1 MEKRFL
7 TSMKSMKSLMF
18 AALMLLLSNA
28 LSAQVTTSGL
38 TGVVADAKGETL
50 VGASVV
56 AVHTPSGTRYGS
68 ITNEN
73 GIYNIPGMRVGGPY
87 EITVSFVGYTEQ
99 KRSDVYLALGT
110 FGKEKFTMA
119 DAASVLQEVVV
130 TYDRNSLIG
139 GNRKGA
145 STSFNRENI
154 NALPTLGR
162 TINDIT
168 RYNAYSNGR
177 SFAGQDSRFNSFTID
192 GSAFNNGFGLG
203 SQAQAGGRTG
213 TTAISLDAIEAL
225 QINIAPFDVRQS
237 GFGGAGIN
245 AVTRSGTNEFSGSVF
260 GFMKNN
266 DLIGKKANGI
276 TITPTPIFKEQ
287 TSGFRLGGPLIKN
300 KLFFFVNGEFVKSS
314 KPALDWQANRPGATG
329 NVSRTSA
336 DSLNDLSSFLKT
348 NFGYDLGAIDGYNND
363 ITSKKYLARID
374 YNINDNNK
382 LTVRYSHHDSQSDV
396 IISGSNSSN
405 TAGNGNRNNLATAIS
420 GQNTGYII
428 LDNTRSIVAE
438 LNSNFKNKYSNNLL
452 VSFNKQIEDR
462 KYRTDIFPTVDI
474 LSGVGG
480 STYTSVG
487 FDPFTPD
494 NKLNYSTLNI
504 GDNFSIY
511 KGKHN
516 YTLGA
521 QYEYFKSNNLFFYAS
536 NGVYVFNSIADFK
549 TAALAYKNNP
559 SATVSPVSIARFNYR
574 YSLLP
579 DGVKPWQTLGIHT
592 IGVYGQDEYQA
603 SEKLK
608 LTGGVR
614 ADLTAVAPTATDY
627 YNPVV
632 AAINF
637 KDETNAVY
645 KVNTGT
651 MPKSRVYISPR
662 FGFNLDVFGN
672 KMTQVRGGSG
682 LFLSRI
688 PNVLISNQLGNN
700 GVNIGAVNATNTTAY
715 PFTLDPTKYKPA
727 TTDITKL
734 SNYGVNAND
743 ENLKFLQVWKT
754 NLAVDQQLPFGIV
767 ATGEVLVNKNIN
779 ALRYIDV
786 NLNAPTTKFTGPDTR
801 PRFPA
806 SGLSG
811 TAVNP
816 ARLVNTTVNGV
827 YVLTNT
833 NEGYSYTFT
842 GKLERQAAKG
852 LGGMLG
858 YTYGLA
864 RDIASVGS
872 TVDGAVA
879 TTEGLNFL
887 KASYSDNDLRHRVVG
902 FLNYRINYGGKFG
915 GATMVTLGMVGATG
929 SKINYIYSN
938 DQNGDGQTNDLLF
951 IPNKAADMTFAT
963 LTVGSGATAV
973 TYTPEQQQ
981 AAFDTYINNNPYL
994 STRRGQYAERNGG
1007 QFPVLKRVDFTLTQD
1022 IYLKSKNDK
1031 KNTLQFR
1038 LDIFNAGNLLNN
1050 KWGVGNQITTNRPLT
1065 FAAVSATGVPSY
1077 RIATQVLNGNTVL
1090 LQDTFTKSVSTDDVY
1105 QIQLGLRYIFN

>member
-1 MEKRFL
+1 
-7 TSMKSMKSLMF
+7 MKKGFFTKIKGLHK
-18 AALMLLLSNA
+18 AALTMLVVLMSIIF
-28 LSAQVTTSGL
+28 SQAQVTTSGL
-38 TGVVADAKGETL
+38 TGTVTDSKGETL

-56 AVHTPSGTRYGS
+56 AVHTPSGTRYGA
-68 ITNEN
+68 ITNES

-99 KRSDVYLALGT
+99 KRSDVYLSLGT
-110 FGKEKFTMA
+110 FGKEKFAMA
-119 DAASVLQEVVV
+119 DASNALQEVVV
-130 TYDRNSLIG
+130 TYDRNALIG

-213 TTAISLDAIEAL
+213 TTAISLDAVEAL

-266 DLIGKKANGI
+266 DLIGSKANGI
-276 TITPTPIFKEQ
+276 ALSPKPVFKEQ

-300 KLFFFVNGEFVKSS
+300 KLFFFVNGEFVNSS
-314 KPALDWQANRPGATG
+314 KPALDWQASRPGATG
-329 NVSRTSA
+329 NISRTSA

-348 NFGYDLGAIDGYNND
+348 NFGYDLGAIDGYNNE

-374 YNINDNNK
+374 YNIDDHNK
-382 LTVRYSHHDSQSDV
+382 LTLRYSHHDSQSDQL
-396 IISGSNSSN
+396 ISNSNSSN
-405 TAGNGNRNNLATAIS
+405 TAGNGNRNNLGTAIS

-428 LDNTRSIVAE
+428 QDNTRSIVAE
-438 LNSNFKNKYSNNLL
+438 LNSNFKNIYSNNLL

-462 KYRTDIFPTVDI
+462 KYRTALFPTIDI

-494 NKLNYSTLNI
+494 NKLNYSTFNI
-504 GDNFSIY
+504 SDNLSIY

-516 YTLGA
+516 FTLGA

-549 TAALAYKNNP
+549 TAALAYKANP
-559 SATVSPVSIARFNYR
+559 NLTVSPVSIARFNYR
-574 YSLLP
+574 YSLLA
-579 DGVKPWQTLGIHT
+579 DGSAPWQTLGIHT
-592 IGVYGQDEYQA
+592 TSVYGQDEYQA
-603 SEKLK
+603 TDKLK

-614 ADLTAVAPTATDY
+614 ADLTTVAETATDY

-632 AAINF
+632 AGIDF
-637 KDETNAVY
+637 KDPKGQIY
-645 KVNTGT
+645 KVNTAN
-651 MPKSRVYISPR
+651 MPRPKVYVSPR
-662 FGFNLDVFGN
+662 VGFNLDVFGN
-672 KMTQVRGGSG
+672 KMTQVRGGTG
-682 LFLSRI
+682 LFLSRV
-688 PNVLISNQLGNN
+688 PYVLISNQLGNN

-715 PFTLDPTKYKPA
+715 PFTLDPTRYKPA

-734 SNYGVNAND
+734 TNYGVNASD

-767 ATGEVLVNKNIN
+767 ATAEVLYNKSFN

-786 NLNAPTTKFTGPDTR
+786 NLNAPTTFFTGPDTR

-806 SGLSG
+806 SGVASSG
-811 TAVNP
+811 VNA

-827 YVLTNT
+827 YVLSNT
-833 NEGYSYTFT
+833 NVGSSYTFT

-852 LGGMLG
+852 IGGMLG

-864 RDIASVGS
+864 RDLASVGS
-872 TVDGAVA
+872 TVDGAVP
-879 TTEGLNFL
+879 TSRGLNYL
-887 KASYSDNDLRHRVVG
+887 TTAYSDNDLRHRVVG
-902 FLNYRINYGGKFG
+902 YLNYRLSYGGEYG
-915 GATMVTLGMVGATG
+915 GATMVTLGYVGATG
-929 SKINYIYSN
+929 GKISYIYSN
-938 DQNGDGQTNDLLF
+938 DQNGDGQTNDLLY
-951 IPNKAADMTFAT
+951 IPNNASELTFT
-963 LTVGSGATAV
+963 PLTVGTV
-973 TYTPEQQQ
+973 TYSAADQQ
-981 AAFDTYINNNPYL
+981 AAFEAYINNSPYL

-1007 QFPVLKRVDFTLTQD
+1007 QFPWLNRLDLTVTQEA
-1022 IYLKSKNDK
+1022 YLKVKGK
-1031 KNTLQFR
+1031 KHTLQFR
-1038 LDIFNAGNLLNN
+1038 ADIFNVGNLLNN
-1050 KWGVGNQITTNRPLT
+1050 KWGVGNVLTTNRPLT
-1065 FAAVSATGVPSY
+1065 FVSVSGTGVPTY
-1077 RIATQVLNGNTVL
+1077 RFTTQSINGSTVL
-1090 LQDTFTKSVSTDDVY
+1090 LKDTFVKSVSSDDVY
-1105 QIQLGLRYIFN
+1105 QIQLGVRYIFN

>member
-1 MEKRFL
+1 
-7 TSMKSMKSLMF
+7 MKKVIFTNIKGLRK
-18 AALMLLLSNA
+18 AALALLVVLMSIIF
-28 LSAQVTTSGL
+28 SQAQVTTSGL
-38 TGVVADAKGETL
+38 SGVITDAKGETL

-56 AVHTPSGTRYGS
+56 AVHTPSGTRYGT
-68 ITNEN
+68 ITNES
-73 GIYNIPGMRVGGPY
+73 GRYNIPGMRVGGPY
-87 EITVSFVGYTEQ
+87 DIMVTFVGYADQ
-99 KRSDVYLALGT
+99 KRSDVYLSLGT
-110 FGKEKFTMA
+110 FGSEKFTMSESA
-119 DAASVLQEVVV
+119 NTLSEVVV
-130 TYDRNSLIG
+130 TYDRNALIG

-145 STSFNRENI
+145 STSFTRENI
-154 NALPTLGR
+154 NSLPTLGR

-168 RYNAYSNGR
+168 KYNAYSNGR

-245 AVTRSGTNEFSGSVF
+245 AVTRSGTNEFSGSIF
-260 GFMKNN
+260 GFQKNN
-266 DLIGKKANGI
+266 NLIGKKANGI
-276 TITPTPIFKEQ
+276 EITPKPKFEEQ
-287 TSGFRLGGPLIKN
+287 TAGFRFGGPLIRN
-300 KLFFFVNGEFVKSS
+300 KLFFFVNAEFVNSS

-336 DSLNDLSSFLKT
+336 DSLTDLSSFLKT
-348 NFGYDLGAIDGYNND
+348 NFGYDLGAIDGYNNE
-363 ITSKKYLARID
+363 IASKKYLARFD

-396 IISGSNSSN
+396 IISNSNSSS

-428 LDNTRSIVAE
+428 QDNTRSIVVE
-438 LNSNFKNKYSNNLL
+438 LNSNFKNKYSNNFL
-452 VSFNKQIEDR
+452 VSYNKQIEDR
-462 KYRTDIFPTVDI
+462 KYRTELFPTIDI
-474 LSGVGG
+474 LNAG

-516 YTLGA
+516 YTAGI

-536 NGVYVFNSIADFK
+536 NGVYTFNSIADFK
-549 TAALAYKNNP
+549 TAALAYKANP
-559 SATVSPVSIARFNYR
+559 NLTVSPVPLARFNYR

-579 DGVKPWQTLGIHT
+579 DGVKPWQTLEIHT
-592 IGVYGQDEYQA
+592 ISAYGQDEYQA
-603 SEKLK
+603 SDKLK
-608 LTGGVR
+608 ITYGAR
-614 ADLTAVAPTATDY
+614 ADLSAVAQTATDY

-632 AAINF
+632 ASINF

-645 KVNTGT
+645 KVNTGN

-662 FGFNLDVFGN
+662 IGFNLDVFGN
-672 KMTQVRGGSG
+672 KMTQVRGGTG

-700 GVNIGAVNATNTTAY
+700 GVNIGAVNATNTTAF
-715 PFTLDPTKYKPA
+715 PFTLDPTRYKPA
-727 TTDITKL
+727 ATDITKL
-734 SNYGVNAND
+734 TNYGVNAND

-754 NLAVDQQLPFGIV
+754 NLAVDQQLPLGIV
-767 ATGEVLVNKNIN
+767 ATAEVLVNKNIN

-833 NEGYSYTFT
+833 NQGYSYTFT
-842 GKLERQAAKG
+842 GKLERQAAQG

-872 TVDGAVA
+872 TVDGAVP
-879 TTEGLNFL
+879 TTDGLNFL
-887 KASYSDNDLRHRVVG
+887 KAAYSDNDLRHRVVG
-902 FLNYRINYGGKFG
+902 FLNYRIGYGGNFG
-915 GATMVTLGMVGATG
+915 GATMFTLGMVGRTG
-929 SKINYIYSN
+929 GKISYTYSN
-938 DQNGDGQTNDLLF
+938 DQNGDGQINDLLYV
-951 IPNKAADMTFAT
+951 PKSASELTFAA
-963 LTVGSGATAV
+963 LTVGSGTTAV

-981 AAFDTYINNNPYL
+981 AAFDTYISKNPYL
-994 STRRGQYAERNGG
+994 SERKGQYAERRGG
-1007 QFPVLKRVDFTLTQD
+1007 QFPWLTRMDFTVAQD
-1022 IYLKSKNDK
+1022 IYIKVKGK
-1031 KNTLQFR
+1031 KNTIQLR
-1038 LDIFNAGNLLNN
+1038 ADIFNVGNLLNN
-1050 KWGVGNQITTNRPLT
+1050 KWGVDNAITTDRPLT
-1065 FAAVSATGVPSY
+1065 FVAVSATGVPSY
-1077 RIATQVLNGNTVL
+1077 RIATQVLNGSTIL
-1090 LQDTFTKSVSTDDVY
+1090 LQDTFVKSVTTDEVY
-1105 QIQLGLRYIFN
+1105 QIQLGIRYIFN